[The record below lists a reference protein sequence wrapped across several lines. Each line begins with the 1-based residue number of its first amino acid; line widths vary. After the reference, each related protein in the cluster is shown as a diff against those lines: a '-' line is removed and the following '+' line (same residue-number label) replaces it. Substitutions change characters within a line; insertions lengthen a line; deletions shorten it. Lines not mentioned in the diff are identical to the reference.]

1 MGIDALIALGGLII
15 PPVFD
20 FIKKKFIK
28 AGKDT
33 PESTMSTLA
42 VSKPEALPA
51 YTEAMSKLLYAQV
64 AYFNRDVIG
73 ELPVWVSALRG
84 AIRPVVVVLGILH
97 FIVIDLSG
105 GVIAMDPGVKY
116 FYIAIISSWFGS
128 RLSKD

>member
-1 MGIDALIALGGLII
+1 MGIEAVIALGGLLV

-28 AGKDT
+28 SGKDT
-33 PESTMSTLA
+33 PEATMSTLA

-64 AYFNRDVIG
+64 AFFNRDVIG

-84 AIRPVVVVLGILH
+84 AIRPIVVVLGILH
-97 FIVIDLSG
+97 FILIDISG
-105 GVIAMDPGVKY
+105 GAVKMDSGVKY